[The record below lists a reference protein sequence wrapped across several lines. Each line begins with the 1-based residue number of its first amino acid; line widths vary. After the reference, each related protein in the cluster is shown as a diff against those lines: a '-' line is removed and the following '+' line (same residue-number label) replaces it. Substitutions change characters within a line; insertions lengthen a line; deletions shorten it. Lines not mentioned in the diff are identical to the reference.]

1 MLFTSLKVAQE
12 YLKKET
18 LGHPHFTTRG
28 SRKLVRDAHSKR
40 YTLHKKS
47 NSSSSLCAH

>member
-1 MLFTSLKVAQE
+1 MLSTSLKVAQE
-12 YLKKET
+12 YLRKET

-28 SRKLVRDAHSKR
+28 PQKLVQDAHSKR
-40 YTLHKKS
+40 YTLYENS